1 LQATF
6 FPTFALMDNNT
17 TTNRQTAIFD
27 IDDLSAFRQKALHWA
42 AAFPLCSVLDSN
54 DYQKDKYHRFDLLI
68 AVGTEVCLSTS
79 ATLSSFDQL
88 KIRHQQ
94 TPDWLFGYLSYDL
107 KNEVEQLTSENQNP
121 LQWPDMLFFQPS
133 VVLTFSGNTV
143 GIHSLEEAPQTH
155 FQQIGNQIV
164 GIESKKIPMPNIQ
177 SGMTKDHYLRSVEAI
192 RQHIIAG
199 DIYEMNF
206 CQAFFAENYE
216 VDTLLLFQEL
226 NAIAKAP
233 FAAFFRYQ
241 DAYLCCASPERF
253 IQKRGDLLIS
263 QPIKGTIARGKT
275 VEEDRRFQQDLHVS
289 EKDRAENVMIVDLV
303 RNDFAR
309 SCLPGSVKVD
319 ELFAIY
325 PFEQVSHM
333 ISTVSGQLRKEVHFV
348 DAIKNAFPMGSMTGA
363 PKVMSMELIEQYE
376 KHRRGLYSGALGYIS
391 PEGDFDFNVVI
402 RSILYDAAKKYLS
415 FQVGGAIVYDS
426 VPEKEYEECLL
437 KAKGML
443 KVLGLSI

>member
-1 LQATF
+1 
-6 FPTFALMDNNT
+6 MNNNT
-17 TTNRQTAIFD
+17 TTNRQ
-27 IDDLSAFRQKALHWA
+27 SAEFELHDPSGFRQKAIAWA
-42 AAFPLCSVLDSN
+42 AAFPLCAVLDSN
-54 DYQKDKYHRFDLLI
+54 EYLKDKHHRFDLLI
-68 AVGTEVCLSTS
+68 AVGEHTCLRTKADHTS
-79 ATLSSFDQL
+79 FEQL
-88 KIRHQQ
+88 KKIQQ
-94 TPDWLFGYLSYDL
+94 QQADWLFGYLSYDL
-107 KNEVEQLTSENQNP
+107 KNEVEQLTSENQDA

-133 VVLTFSGNTV
+133 VVLAFSGNTLA
-143 GIHSLEEAPQTH
+143 IHSLGEEPETR
-155 FQQIGNQIV
+155 FQQIRNHVVENVIT
-164 GIESKKIPMPNIQ
+164 KIPTPNIQ
-177 SGMTKDHYLRSVEAI
+177 SGMTKDYYLRSVEAI

-206 CQAFFAENYE
+206 CQVFFAENYE
-216 VDTLLLFQEL
+216 VDPLSLFQQL
-226 NAIAKAP
+226 NEIAKAP
-233 FAAFFRYQ
+233 FAAFFRWQ

-275 VEEDRRFQQDLHVS
+275 AEEDRRFQQDLHVS

-325 PFEQVSHM
+325 PFAQVSHM
-333 ISTVSGQLRKEVHFV
+333 ISTVSGQLRKEIHFV

-402 RSILYDAAKKYLS
+402 RSILYDEAKKYLS
-415 FQVGGAIVYDS
+415 FQAGGAIVYDS

-443 KVLGLSI
+443 KVLRVKI